1 MTPADTRFV
10 GQGSAGVEAA
20 LVASDARFVCERAA
34 SVMAALVP
42 ADARLICE
50 GSTVM
55 VMVESMVVIMV
66 VVVIVVV
73 VVIMVMVAKE
83 VVSPCAR
90 VGGCVCVERLG
101 HHRRQQQHQPC
112 PPVHGCSLQDEEQ
125 IQGRQSAT

>member
-1 MTPADTRFV
+1 M
-10 GQGSAGVEAA
+10 VEAA
-20 LVASDARFVCERAA
+20 LVVSDARFVCERAA

-42 ADARLICE
+42 ADARLIRE

-66 VVVIVVV
+66 VVV

-112 PPVHGCSLQDEEQ
+112 PPVHGCSLPVKKLVLIPPISGCTE
-125 IQGRQSAT
+125 GSNK